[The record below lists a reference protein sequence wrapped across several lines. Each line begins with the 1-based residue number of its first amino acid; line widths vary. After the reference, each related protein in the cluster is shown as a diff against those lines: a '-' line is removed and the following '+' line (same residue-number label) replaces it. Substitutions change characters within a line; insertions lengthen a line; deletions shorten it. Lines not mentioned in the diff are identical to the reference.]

1 MPFSSQSQTADLTA
15 QQQVV
20 HVASAQSV
28 HRAFDWFRL
37 HESKLREI
45 QMELAA
51 IPAPPFGERRRAEWL
66 RERFF
71 ELELQNVEVDE
82 VGNVTAV
89 KPGGSGNDGGSLAA
103 RAVAVTAHLDTVFP
117 EDTNVQPSSNRE
129 KLYGPGIS
137 DNAAGV
143 TALLALA
150 SALRD
155 ARVKCASDIIFI
167 GNVGEEGEGNLRG
180 MRHIFSQEKWC
191 ERISYTV
198 VLDGTGTDSVVCE
211 ALGSRRYEVT
221 VRAPGGH
228 SWNDFGIPNPIIVL
242 ARAIVQRHSSSKLT
256 QDRI

>member
-1 MPFSSQSQTADLTA
+1 PQNADLTA

-167 GNVGEEGEGNLRG
+167 GNVGE
-180 MRHIFSQEKWC
+180 
-191 ERISYTV
+191 
-198 VLDGTGTDSVVCE
+198 
-211 ALGSRRYEVT
+211 
-221 VRAPGGH
+221 
-228 SWNDFGIPNPIIVL
+228 
-242 ARAIVQRHSSSKLT
+242 
-256 QDRI
+256 